1 MGHAQGDEPCG
12 SRGVGNSR
20 IEHRRKLGLAAETG
34 LRGETVFHRN
44 NSRHPRPACARSGMP
59 TRESLPTHFSLGATC
74 ARYRDSVSAQVD
86 FISLEGRDAAI
97 VGFSEYTRG
106 LTNRLSDVRP
116 AKAVPGFRPDRCANR
131 SLALALQFSSD
142 NLYHLL
148 WHALP
153 AYHAL
158 AGHAQADAVF
168 LPIGTAFPGGRPK
181 ATPFAWE
188 FALRSLTAESSATL
202 SWTTQ
207 QLMSAGRCTCFD
219 RVEGSTGGGGAL
231 SPHDA
236 NARPH
241 MHALRRAALRNAA
254 ALLPP
259 RGLHAPWT
267 GDMLYLARSG
277 STRRITNEAVFL
289 SELSARHPSASARV
303 RKG

>member
-1 MGHAQGDEPCG
+1 MHVKRSRRNRYINLVHPP
-12 SRGVGNSR
+12 RGV
-20 IEHRRKLGLAAETG
+20 
-34 LRGETVFHRN
+34 
-44 NSRHPRPACARSGMP
+44 PAVRSGMPTLESLPTRAPTREPTRVP

-86 FISLEGRDAAI
+86 LISLEGRDAAI

-106 LTNRLSDVRP
+106 LTNRLTDVRP
-116 AKAVPGFRPDRCANR
+116 ANAVPGFKPDRCANR
-131 SLALALQFSSD
+131 SLGLALQFTSD

-158 AGHAQADAVF
+158 AVHAQAGAVF
-168 LPIGTAFPGGRPK
+168 LPIGTAFPGGRPR
-181 ATPFAWE
+181 ASPFAWE
-188 FALRSLTAESSATL
+188 FALRSLSAESSATL

-207 QLMSAGRCTCFD
+207 QVMSAGTCTCFD

-259 RGLHAPWT
+259 RGLHAPWA

-277 STRRITNEAVFL
+277 STRRITNEAAFL
-289 SELSARHPSASARV
+289 SELSARHTSASARV